1 MEHFEKREKER
12 DARAAKRD
20 AFIKET
26 EEQKIAVGNAMVQVL
41 TGILKDKRR
50 DRSKRKRRNSS
61 SSSSSEL

>member
-41 TGILKDKRR
+41 TGILKDKR

-61 SSSSSEL
+61 SSSSSGL

>member
-26 EEQKIAVGNAMVQVL
+26 EGTKNCCW
-41 TGILKDKRR
+41 KRYGPGF
-50 DRSKRKRRNSS
+50 DWNT
-61 SSSSSEL
+61 